1 MDFPIQPIPIPA
13 LRAARAALGLKQHE
27 LAKVAGVSPRTIFK
41 IEKEGDA
48 RMESVF
54 RVQQAFE
61 RLGVNFSWNKRTR
74 RMSIEL
80 PAALVD
86 WSQSGEDTKVSK

>member
-1 MDFPIQPIPIPA
+1 MSFPIQQPIPIPA
-13 LRAARAALGLKQHE
+13 LRAARAALGLKQNE
-27 LAKVAGVSPRTIFK
+27 LAKLAGVSPRTIFK

-61 RLGVNFSWNKRTR
+61 KLGVNFLWNKRTR

-86 WSQSGEDTKVSK
+86 PSSSGEDT